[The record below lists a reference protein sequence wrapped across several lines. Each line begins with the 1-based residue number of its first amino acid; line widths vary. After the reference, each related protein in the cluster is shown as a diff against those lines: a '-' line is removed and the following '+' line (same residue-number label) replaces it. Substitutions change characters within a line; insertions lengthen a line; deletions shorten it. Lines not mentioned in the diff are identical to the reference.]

1 MRQSVAGF
9 ALHGLRFALIVSFL
23 VMPAVAEEVEVPGAP
38 HLLPEDTL
46 AYIRLDDADQMREDM
61 ANSSVGKMLADPAMR
76 PLASDVYQTM
86 AELFEQFGAAAGI
99 TLDELLAIPSGQV
112 AAAAMPGNISEREE
126 EMLLQENED
135 EDEDSPEA
143 IRRRIEQK
151 RRQQNAIAGVFIID
165 AGDNVDDL
173 LGLVEKLESRVIN
186 GGYVRRTTKIEDTTL
201 VKLLPPRQGRPEI
214 EYFERTDTVVLGIG
228 HDTASMVLDKWLDRG
243 DERSLADRTDFASV
257 MSRCVGAE
265 DTRPQMTIFVD
276 PYHFVERLVK
286 RGGAAALVWPI
297 IEELGIS
304 KIRGIGGSSFTGG
317 EVFEGI
323 MHVHVLIDPP
333 RDGFFGVI
341 RPERGESMPPKWIP
355 ADVSAYTSINWDFE
369 TTYDN
374 LDKVLE
380 KFQGA
385 EPLKRLLEEPLQQ
398 RLGIS
403 VRDELL
409 ANLTGRYV
417 SCGWIEPPVKIN
429 SQAQA
434 YALELKDPLQAKNVI
449 AKLRERRPNDLQVET
464 IGGTVVYRPKRPQRQ
479 NMPQGLR
486 TPEPGLMVLDDWI
499 IFSDSR
505 ELLTRF
511 TRANSDAMPR
521 LLNVAEYELVS
532 SELGGKL
539 DGEKPFLVSFM
550 RGADYMRQMYELA
563 KSPDTRRFLRQAGE
577 NNPVAAK
584 IVAMLDR
591 NEMPDFEK
599 FEKFF
604 APTGSFAYDEPSGI
618 HFGSFTLR
626 ADEE

>member
-1 MRQSVAGF
+1 MRPFAAGLARPSF
-9 ALHGLRFALIVSFL
+9 PIVLLLSLLIL
-23 VMPAVAEEVEVPGAP
+23 PAPAEESDLPGAP

-46 AYIRLDDADQMREDM
+46 AYIRLDDADRMREET
-61 ANSSVGKMLADPAMR
+61 ANSSMGKMLSDPAMK
-76 PLASDVYQTM
+76 PFASDVYRTL
-86 AELFEQFGAAAGI
+86 AELFEQFGAAAELS
-99 TLDELLAIPSGQV
+99 LDQLLAIPSGQV

-126 EMLLQENED
+126 EMLLQENEG
-135 EDEDSPEA
+135 EEEDSPEA
-143 IRRRIEQK
+143 IRRRIAQK
-151 RRQQNAIAGVFIID
+151 RRQQNAIAGVFIVD

-173 LGLVEKLESRVIN
+173 LGLVDKLESRVIN
-186 GGYVRRTTKIEDTTL
+186 GGYVRRTTTIEGTEL

-214 EYFERTDTVVLGIG
+214 EYFERSDTVVLGIG
-228 HDTASMVLDKWLDRG
+228 HDTAAKVLDKWLDRS

-265 DTRPQMTIFVD
+265 ETRPQMTFFVD
-276 PYHFVERLVK
+276 PYHFVERMVK
-286 RGGAAALVWPI
+286 RGGAAGLVWPI

-304 KIRGIGGSSFTGG
+304 KIRGIGGSTFTGG

-333 RDGFFGVI
+333 RDGFFGVV
-341 RPERGESMPPKWIP
+341 RPESGESMPPKWVP
-355 ADVSAYTSINWDFE
+355 ADVSAYTSINWDFQ

-385 EPLKRLLEEPLQQ
+385 EPLKRLVEEPLQQ

-434 YALELKDPLQAKNVI
+434 YALELKDPLQAKSVI

-464 IGGTVVYRPKRPQRQ
+464 IGGVVVYRPRTPRQRE
-479 NMPQGLR
+479 MPQGLR
-486 TPEPGLMVLDDWI
+486 TPEPGLMILDDWI

-521 LLNVAEYELVS
+521 LLNVPEYELVS

-539 DGEKPFLVSFM
+539 DGEKPFMLSFM
-550 RGADYMRQMYELA
+550 RGADYMRQMYELVQ
-563 KSPDTRRFLRQAGE
+563 SPDTRRFLRQAGD

-584 IVAMLDR
+584 ILAMLDR
-591 NEMPDFEK
+591 NELPDFEQ

-604 APTGSFAYDEPSGI
+604 APTGSFAYDEPAGI
-618 HFGSFTLR
+618 HIGSFTLR